1 MGLTRSWQR
10 PTTWNSAIDALACLE
25 LEGLETSPRAVGGA
39 AARLAKQGQWVRL
52 LELLVIKSSK
62 NFQPD
67 LRIAGCC
74 LWSPWPHAL
83 HLLAHL
89 ASNLAAASDAVL
101 HSSAM
106 KTLGKRWRRVLRLLE
121 EPGYQLNHIHLSL
134 LMVSSSHDSHDSHDG
149 PDGHDTWRLATS
161 LLPWWRQR
169 GAADGPMVSSG
180 IAACNQGRQWQ
191 LGAAIFQE
199 NRMPGRS
206 RATSEVIGAFDLGP
220 RQWPCS
226 LALFASLCHWRG
238 SVRSV
243 DVACLTR
250 AVGSAERQSAWRI
263 SLDLLARG
271 QQFTWD
277 LLTFN
282 LALNVYGRSN
292 WRSALALLFSTS
304 DGPSPDAV
312 SYGCLVQTCCRAQEM
327 EKAQELVKEA
337 DSQGALSPVTWTLLA
352 LGARW
357 SSAAQLLAAA
367 RQRRQVDATLHRAV
381 MSSCE
386 APGRWREALQLLQ
399 QLAPADATAVAFGSS
414 IAACGVPT
422 WKEAL
427 SLLEVAET
435 RLVPVA
441 SIQLAAALKTVLRW
455 RVVLALEDAYHCG
468 DIISCELA
476 VSSAVLGRSFVPI
489 GRLLDEAT
497 DSSLALMNYLM
508 GCNFPSGA
516 AGSRRVVADG
526 SKWCG

>member
-10 PTTWNSAIDALACLE
+10 PRTWNSAIDALACLE
-25 LEGLETSPRAVGGA
+25 LEGLEVSPRAVGGA

-52 LELLVIKSSK
+52 LELLETFSSK

-74 LWSPWPHAL
+74 LWSPWPRAL
-83 HLLAHL
+83 HLLHSSGHL
-89 ASNLAAASDAVL
+89 AWDLAASDAVL

-106 KTLGKRWRRVLRLLE
+106 KALGNRWRRVLRLLE

-134 LMVSSSHDSHDSHDG
+134 LMVSSSHDDS
-149 PDGHDTWRLATS
+149 HDTWRLATS
-161 LLPWWRQR
+161 LLPWWRRR
-169 GAADGPMVSSG
+169 GSQADGPMVSSG
-180 IAACNQGRQWQ
+180 VAACNQGRQWQ
-191 LGAAIFQE
+191 LGIAIFE
-199 NRMPGRS
+199 NKTPGKS
-206 RATSEVIGAFDLGP
+206 RATSEVIGALGP

-226 LALFASLCHWRG
+226 LALFASLSHWRMD
-238 SVRSV
+238 V

-250 AVGSAERQSAWRI
+250 AAGSVERQLAWRI
-263 SLDLLARG
+263 SLDLLATEG

-292 WRSALALLFSTS
+292 WRSALALLFSTFGGGHG
-304 DGPSPDAV
+304 GPSPDAA

-337 DSQGALSPVTWTLLA
+337 GRQGALSPVTWTLLA
-352 LGARW
+352 SGARW
-357 SSAAQLLAAA
+357 SSATQLLSTA
-367 RQRRQVDATLHRAV
+367 RQQRLVDAMLHRAV

-399 QLAPADATAVAFGSS
+399 QLAPADATAVAFGSTT
-414 IAACGVPT
+414 AACGVPT
-422 WKEAL
+422 WRVRWKEAL

-441 SIQLAAALKTVLRW
+441 SVQLAAALKATALRW

-468 DIISCELA
+468 DIISCELT
-476 VSSAVLGRSFVPI
+476 VSSAVLGRSFAPI
-489 GRLLDEAT
+489 GRLLDETT

-508 GCNFPSGA
+508 GRCNFPSA
-516 AGSRRVVADG
+516 RSRRVLADG
-526 SKWCG
+526 SADTNV